1 MAEQLFISQGEVNKI
16 FGHIPSRTLR
26 FWVESGLVEWAKE
39 HEDGRGKH
47 KLYSFKHLVQL
58 RLVSEL
64 MTLKMPVKIVKGIM
78 LLFHG
83 GSFKNMEDL
92 TLLLGKEKHIDLGK
106 RKQRIFKNKIDDK
119 AGENS
124 IKIISLP
131 GWHYIKLLRKEDI
144 GKELD
149 QNINDLILLVMVNLK
164 NIIETVKLHIMQAAA

>member
-1 MAEQLFISQGEVNKI
+1 MSYEKVYNQRDVNRI
-16 FGHIPSRTLR
+16 FGHVPIQTLR
-26 FWVESGLVEWAKE
+26 SWVEAGLVEWAGE
-39 HEDGRGKH
+39 HEDRRGKH
-47 KLYSFKHLVQL
+47 RQYSFINLMQLGLVE
-58 RLVSEL
+58 EL
-64 MTLKMPVKIVKGIM
+64 MALKIPVKIVKGIM
-78 LLFHG
+78 LFFHG